1 MQATRQGQYGEDR
14 YGEDRSIGGLFKDV
28 MQELSSL
35 FQNETELAK
44 AEVSEKVSQIGAGVT
59 SLAIAAVVLVAGLI
73 ILLLA
78 AVYGLSLIW
87 PQWLAALV
95 VGGAVTLIGI
105 ILLLVARSKLRPQ
118 NLAPQ
123 RTTESIRKDKAVAQ
137 EQFK

>member
-1 MQATRQGQYGEDR
+1 MQATRQVQYGEDR
-14 YGEDRSIGGLFKDV
+14 HGEDRSIGGLFRDV

-44 AEVSEKVSQIGAGVT
+44 AEVSEKVSQIGTGVT
-59 SLAIAAVVLVAGLI
+59 SIAIAAVVLLAGLI

-95 VGGAVTLIGI
+95 IGGAVTLIGI